1 MAPPGAEEVSSSALI
16 RLHEVLA
23 DSSRLLLVSELPPTD
38 GVICTDLLSLIEQ
51 RGRLSEAD
59 ARQIFAKLA
68 LAVKRAH
75 DEGVML
81 RNIKPEGVQVR
92 QRAPGTPWE
101 VTLVD
106 LHCAALVGKR
116 QVLHKSYTSLTRV
129 SRVPAT
135 CFPATCSRTSHLSA
149 YITHTCCFSTREQL
163 H

>member
-23 DSSRLLLVSELPPTD
+23 DSSSLLLVSELPPTD
-38 GVICTDLLSLIEQ
+38 GAICTDLLSLIEQ

>member
-23 DSSRLLLVSELPPTD
+23 DSSSLLLVSELPPTD
-38 GVICTDLLSLIEQ
+38 GAICTDLLSLIEQ

-129 SRVPAT
+129 SRVPAA

>member
-1 MAPPGAEEVSSSALI
+1 MSSSALI

-38 GVICTDLLSLIEQ
+38 GAICTDLLSLIEQ

-92 QRAPGTPWE
+92 QRALGTPWE

-116 QVLHKSYTSLTRV
+116 QALHKSR
-129 SRVPAT
+129 T
-135 CFPATCSRTSHLSA
+135 CFESSRHVFSRHVFSHLSSLCMHH
-149 YITHTCCFSTREQL
+149 THLLLF
-163 H
+163 HP